1 MTATAAP
8 RARRLDPDTL
18 AALEEERDF
27 LLRSLD
33 DLEREHDAGD
43 IEDDDYETLRD
54 GYTARAARVIRA
66 IESHQARLAAA
77 RRPRSRARLLATT
90 AGVVVFAVVAG
101 LLVAQAAGR
110 RDSGDPLTGDIRQSS
125 RVQLADA
132 ARLAAEGR
140 YDEAIELTDEVLEL
154 QPGHAEALAYK
165 GWYQTLSGDSAG
177 IDSLMAA
184 AEADPDLPDT
194 HAFLAIIL
202 HRAGRSD
209 LALAEI
215 ERLEALDPPAE
226 MLALVDGLR
235 AEIEAQA
242 GAAGGTGDGQG
253 DPTPDSTAPGGA
265 S

>member
-1 MTATAAP
+1 MTATAVG

-43 IEDDDYETLRD
+43 VDDGDYETLRD
-54 GYTARAARVIRA
+54 DYTARAARAIRA
-66 IESHQARLAAA
+66 IESHQAQVAAD
-77 RRPRSRARLLATT
+77 RRPRSWRRTLATAAGVAVFALLA
-90 AGVVVFAVVAG
+90 GV
-101 LLVAQAAGR
+101 LVAQASGR
-110 RDSGDPLTGDIRQSS
+110 RESGDPLTGDIRQSS
-125 RVQLADA
+125 RIQLAEA
-132 ARLAAEGR
+132 ADLAAAGR
-140 YDEAIELTDEVLEL
+140 YDEAVEVTDEVLEL
-154 QPGHAEALAYK
+154 QPGNAEALAYK
-165 GWYQTLSGDSAG
+165 GWYQALSGDSEG
-177 IDSLMAA
+177 VDTLIAA

-242 GAAGGTGDGQG
+242 GAE
-253 DPTPDSTAPGGA
+253 PG